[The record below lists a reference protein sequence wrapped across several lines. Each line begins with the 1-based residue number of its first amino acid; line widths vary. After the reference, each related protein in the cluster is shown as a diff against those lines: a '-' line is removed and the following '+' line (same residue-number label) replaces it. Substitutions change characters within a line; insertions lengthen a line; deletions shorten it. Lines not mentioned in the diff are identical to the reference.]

1 MCTAC
6 CSIDGASWC
15 CQSASSQCSCVG
27 RHVLLQ
33 LLWGGAASEPGA
45 LNPVTVHSRCLG
57 KGSYRPWI
65 ANSAGDLPVRHIN
78 FRILLC
84 RARIRIH
91 CGRELHNPGALPC
104 LSGMGYSFILRTTEL
119 TTPQYRT
126 LCARYWC
133 LLDFVVTCQPERS
146 GKGFEENAGLDSS
159 LHCLTPASFAL

>member
-1 MCTAC
+1 LTPRGAVSRLPASALVWAGMCFYSYYA
-6 CSIDGASWC
+6 G
-15 CQSASSQCSCVG
+15 G
-27 RHVLLQ
+27 Q
-33 LLWGGAASEPGA
+33 LASEPGA

-104 LSGMGYSFILRTTEL
+104 LSGMGYSFILRTTGL

-126 LCARYWC
+126 LCVRYCC
-133 LLDFVVTCQPERS
+133 LLDFLVTCQPERS
-146 GKGFEENAGLDSS
+146 GKVLKKMLGWIRHF
-159 LHCLTPASFAL
+159 TV